1 MTRPTATLSICGFSR
16 AGMRWSQ
23 LCEGGWAKRP
33 YVNANGSASLACLA
47 RQRDGEPRPRTS
59 AAWQLRESASSTLSL
74 LKRPARAT
82 GAAFVRVPTVISDD
96 CFWHA
101 FPCREL
107 GRARQLC
114 PGTSDVDFLC
124 NLKGV
129 IDLNA
134 QVSHRALDL
143 RVAEQQLNRP

>member
-1 MTRPTATLSICGFSR
+1 VQIVSAHILAVSH
-16 AGMRWSQ
+16 
-23 LCEGGWAKRP
+23 
-33 YVNANGSASLACLA
+33 VGS
-47 RQRDGEPRPRTS
+47 
-59 AAWQLRESASSTLSL
+59 
-74 LKRPARAT
+74 
-82 GAAFVRVPTVISDD
+82 
-96 CFWHA
+96 WHA

-114 PGTSDVDFLC
+114 PGTSDVDFLR